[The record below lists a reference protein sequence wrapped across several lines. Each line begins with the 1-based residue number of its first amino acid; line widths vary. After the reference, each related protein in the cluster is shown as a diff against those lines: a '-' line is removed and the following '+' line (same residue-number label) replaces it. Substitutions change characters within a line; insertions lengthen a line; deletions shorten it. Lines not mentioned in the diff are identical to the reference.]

1 MLARCLCALTFFIA
15 AYSAR
20 RTNCKA
26 CSAKSVWQRVPGA
39 GLPRAR
45 RVRHSSKPARP
56 GTAGTSRAG
65 AGAGGAGARSCGHIG
80 KRCRGAGQQA
90 AAPAAPMLLGARHFA
105 RGQYCRARVT
115 SREANAT
122 LQPRASGRGSLSSQQ
137 GAGAYAKACSL
148 RPPALGAGRQDG
160 AHPYQRLAG
169 AGPCQ
174 RGRRRRLPAE
184 NSVAPAP
191 CRAALTWSLTRRAPA
206 RARR

>member
-1 MLARCLCALTFFIA
+1 LLARCLCALTFFIA

-122 LQPRASGRGSLSSQQ
+122 LQPRASGRGSL
-137 GAGAYAKACSL
+137 
-148 RPPALGAGRQDG
+148 
-160 AHPYQRLAG
+160 
-169 AGPCQ
+169 
-174 RGRRRRLPAE
+174 
-184 NSVAPAP
+184 
-191 CRAALTWSLTRRAPA
+191 RAANRA
-206 RARR
+206 RARTPRRARCAHRRWVPGAKMAPTLINVLLGLVHVSAAGADVYRPRSASRLHRAGLR